1 MTLSGLYYEG
11 IAKVTEADL
20 DLANK
25 LLSDG
30 WKLLTIKEVS
40 EVKPDGNVILARPL
54 YILGLETEPKS
65 EQPKPE
71 QPAVKSEQK
80 MQPEMP
86 GIADLVGKI
95 KWIQSGY
102 GDKDSYY
109 AWTTT
114 KDAVKYPVPEE
125 VTKLADAIRNAGGE
139 IIYEG
144 HKYRVSKDGR
154 FLQKF
159 VVKEQ

>member
-54 YILGLETEPKS
+54 YILGLETGQPKQ
-65 EQPKPE
+65 EQP
-71 QPAVKSEQK
+71 EQK
-80 MQPEMP
+80 TQVSKPGMP
-86 GIADLVGKI
+86 GIADLVNRI

-114 KDAVKYPVPEE
+114 KDAAKYPVPDE

-159 VVKEQ
+159 VAKEQ